1 MITISDPQINILIN
15 HDIIMAKRLSCQLE
29 ANLYSAFR
37 ETVKLQLE
45 LLVKTEKREYTY
57 KYFGNQSMPHI

>member
-1 MITISDPQINILIN
+1 MYVITISGPQINILIN

-37 ETVKLQLE
+37 ETE
-45 LLVKTEKREYTY
+45 LLVKPEKREYTY